1 LTHYSKFF
9 AVASALAL
17 TVVGSVALFVTIQS
31 FSPYVALLKGQFYT
45 PALNS
50 TETLFDRA
58 FGRSGLVL
66 LRLALWPSLVFVTLQ
81 TGATYAISTLLPFE
95 GRFAVM
101 RRLIAGAGVSVLMS
115 ALVLAAMWSVLVA
128 MISH

>member
-17 TVVGSVALFVTIQS
+17 TVVGSVALFLTIQS
-31 FSPYVALLKGQFYT
+31 FSPYIALLKGQFYT
-45 PALNS
+45 PVLNS

-66 LRLALWPSLVFVTLQ
+66 LRLALWPSLVF
-81 TGATYAISTLLPFE
+81 YIIE
-95 GRFAVM
+95 
-101 RRLIAGAGVSVLMS
+101 
-115 ALVLAAMWSVLVA
+115 
-128 MISH
+128 